1 MDNPNQHLIKIKEI
15 LFKLATELNSLNI
28 TWLLGGSGG
37 LMVNG
42 VDIVPHDLD
51 IFVEDKQIEN
61 IQQKF
66 SQHIKEP
73 LHNHLWKNEPSR
85 KFKLLIDDIEIEIIK
100 LNQNQTNIQKIKF
113 NEQLIPVN
121 CLKDELEF
129 YKSRPEKESTVK
141 LIEEKLLHQ

>member
-1 MDNPNQHLIKIKEI
+1 MDNSNQDLIKIKEV

-37 LMVNG
+37 LMVHGIN
-42 VDIVPHDLD
+42 IVPHDID

-61 IQQKF
+61 VYQKF
-66 SQHIKEP
+66 FQYTKEP
-73 LHNHLWKNEPSR
+73 LHSYLWKDEPFR
-85 KFKLLIDDIEIEIIK
+85 KFKLLIDDIEIEIIELHQSRTK
-100 LNQNQTNIQKIKF
+100 IQKIEF
-113 NEQLIPVN
+113 NQQLIPVS

-129 YKSRPEKESTVK
+129 YKSRPEKEATVK